1 MKIDIE
7 YTYSPEDIE
16 VAVLAMQRS
25 KFGVPPSG
33 FQWTYVKR
41 TYSDEATV
49 KATEI
54 KQETNQ
60 QENER

>member
-16 VAVLAMQRS
+16 EAVLAMQRS
-25 KFGVPPSG
+25 KFGIPPSG
-33 FQWTYVKR
+33 FQWTYIKR
-41 TYSDEATV
+41 SYSDEASV

-54 KQETNQ
+54 KQET
-60 QENER
+60 EKESAE